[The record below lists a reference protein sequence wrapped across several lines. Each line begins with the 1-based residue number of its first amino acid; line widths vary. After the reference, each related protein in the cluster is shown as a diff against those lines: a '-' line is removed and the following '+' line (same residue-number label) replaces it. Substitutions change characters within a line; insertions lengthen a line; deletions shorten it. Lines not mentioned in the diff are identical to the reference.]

1 MKLVKNDYFCQVIE
15 HSVKMEQKTSYV
27 APTVKSII
35 MNARRVICLSPGANS
50 ESFEDIEVVDLDE

>member
-1 MKLVKNDYFCQVIE
+1 M
-15 HSVKMEQKTSYV
+15 MEQKTSYV

-35 MNARRVICLSPGANS
+35 MNAGRVICLSPGANS